1 MFSEAI
7 KSYSAAKYQRALQSM
22 PVLIHKRIEHGV
34 SRAYG
39 DLKLCLEYLYGTL
52 PYTDAVTVPFVEME
66 REAAHSLRVFQE
78 NIWNQVIPE
87 DIFFHFIL
95 CPRVNSETLE
105 PCRDFFYAKVVE
117 RVRDLPLERAIL
129 EINLW
134 CCEHVTYQA
143 SSDRTEG
150 PMTAYR
156 SGKGRCGEESVFAV
170 TVFRSLGIP
179 ARQVYAPL
187 WSHCD
192 DNHAWVEVYVNGEWK
207 FLGACEPEPI
217 LDHGWFVRA
226 ASRAMLIHTR
236 AFSDYIGPGL
246 KKETLI
252 ERRAGAYLYNE
263 THRYAVTREIT
274 FTVQNEDGT
283 PAMGA
288 LLRLQVLNMAAFQ
301 TIAVLK
307 ADRHGKVSIAC
318 GCGSLHIE
326 AAFESRLAIADIPPG
341 GDIHVKLV
349 LKGLREAYVG
359 FREFLAPKA
368 DVKIKTADSINGAQ
382 QRHNRERI
390 RTANILRANRLA
402 GYFKDF
408 CDQYAPSEDL
418 EQVLKTA
425 CGNVAEIGRFML
437 WQPAERVYWAKR
449 LLDTLEEKDLR
460 DTSADVLNHHLD
472 HALRFLPLYQGN
484 EPVYVHYLLSPRIGI
499 ELIRPWRAALAET
512 LTSAER
518 EFFAAHPQM
527 LAKTIVSEA
536 NSGRGREWY
545 AITGLAPGND
555 NALFVALARAIGLCA
570 RLNPV
575 TVRAEFFGPQE
586 DWVLAWPD
594 LPYASSATL
603 ARAPE
608 APFTW
613 SYGINWSLS
622 RLTGTAFELQRFNG
636 LILNEYD
643 EIKLAPGT
651 YRLVAVNR
659 LPNGNQLA
667 DVQEVCLDPCDRI
680 ECNINMPKAR
690 LDDML
695 QKNALQDFSLVMK
708 DGSRLTASSL
718 CGEGLTAMLAF
729 LQPGSEPT
737 EHFLNELRESGLVF
751 ERSIELALIIRDWS
765 ELDDP
770 TLKRF
775 LSVYPNARVFR
786 DSFEENLN
794 MLARDMFLDPDSL
807 PVVLL
812 AVPPLTGVYGYCGYT
827 VGGVDM
833 AIKLSRLIID
843 GQ

>member
-7 KSYSAAKYQRALQSM
+7 KSYSAAKFQGALQAM
-22 PVLIHKRIEHGV
+22 PVLIQKRLEYGV
-34 SRAYG
+34 GRTYG

-95 CPRVNSETLE
+95 CPRINSETLE
-105 PCRDFFYAKVVE
+105 PCRGFFYEKVAE

-170 TVFRSLGIP
+170 AVLRSLGIP

-192 DNHAWVEVYVNGEWK
+192 DNHAWVEVYVNGEWR

-236 AFSDYIGPGL
+236 AFSDYIGSGL
-246 KKETLI
+246 KKEVLI
-252 ERRAGAYLYNE
+252 ERRADAYLYNE
-263 THRYAVTREIT
+263 THRYAVTREIA

-283 PAMGA
+283 PAEGA
-288 LLRLQVLNMAAFQ
+288 LLYLQVLNMAAFQ

-307 ADRHGKVSIAC
+307 IDGHGKASIAC
-318 GCGSLHIE
+318 GRGSLHIE

-349 LKGLREAYVG
+349 LKGLRESYVG
-359 FREFLAPKA
+359 CREFIAPQA
-368 DVKIKTADSINGAQ
+368 DYNVKNAAPLTDN
-382 QRHNRERI
+382 QRWINREKI
-390 RTANILRANRLA
+390 RAANILRTNRIA
-402 GYFKDF
+402 GFYKDF
-408 CDQYAPSEDL
+408 CDQYGSHKGL
-418 EQVLKTA
+418 EQTLKTA
-425 CGNVAEIGRFML
+425 CGNVAEIGRFLL
-437 WQPAERVYWAKR
+437 WQSAGRVYWAQR

-460 DTSADVLNHHLD
+460 DTSADVLNQHLD
-472 HALRFLPLYQGN
+472 HALRFLPLYRGN
-484 EPVYVHYLLSPRIGI
+484 EPLYVYYLLSPRIGI

-518 EFFAAHPQM
+518 EVFAAHPQM

-536 NSGRGREWY
+536 NSDRGREWY
-545 AITGLAPGND
+545 AITGLAPGNN

-575 TVRAEFFGPQE
+575 TVRAEFFGQE
-586 DWVLAWPD
+586 DDWVPAWPE

-603 ARAPE
+603 ALRSETPVI
-608 APFTW
+608 W
-613 SYGINWSLS
+613 SYGVNWSLS
-622 RLTGTAFELQRFNG
+622 RLTGTVFELQRFNG
-636 LILNEYD
+636 LILNEYS

-651 YRLVAVNR
+651 YRLVTVNR
-659 LPNGNQLA
+659 LPNGNQLD
-667 DVQEVCLDPCDRI
+667 DVQEICLNPCAKI
-680 ECNINMPKAR
+680 ECGINMPKAR
-690 LDDML
+690 LDEML
-695 QKNALQDFSLVMK
+695 QKNALQDFNLAMK
-708 DGSRLTASSL
+708 DGSRLTASSF
-718 CGEGLTAMLAF
+718 CREGLTAMFAF

-737 EHFLNELRESGLVF
+737 EHFLNELMDSGLVF
-751 ERSIELALIIRDWS
+751 ERSIELALIIRDWP

-775 LSVYPNARVFR
+775 LAVYPKARIFR

-807 PVVLL
+807 PVVVLT
-812 AVPPLTGVYGYCGYT
+812 VPPLTGVYGYCGYT

-843 GQ
+843 GR